1 VRSLSALYGR
11 RAEEQVIDGVLAR
24 ARDGRSGVLVIRGEA
39 GIGKTA
45 LLEYAAQAAAP
56 DMTVVRGGGVE
67 SEAELPFA
75 GLHLILRPVLHRIGD
90 LPPTQ
95 AAALRGALALP
106 GSTGGRAAADRFLVG
121 LGVLTL
127 LSELA
132 EDRPLLCLIDDA
144 HSLDH
149 ASADALFFAAR
160 RLDAEGVAMLF
171 AARDGHVLA
180 AEGLAALWLGGL
192 DDEAATELLTAH
204 AGVLAPGVRDRVMQ
218 EAAGNPLALI
228 ELPAMLSAQQRAGE
242 LTPLAFHIGTVSP
255 ASRVHDAYRDRI
267 GSLPESTQAMLL
279 LAAADDTAD
288 LGTVT
293 RASEVLGCSLADLV
307 PAERANLV
315 SVGEGG
321 VMFRHPLLR
330 AAAYHAPSLS
340 LRLAAHR
347 ALAQVLDGPEN
358 ADRRAWHRAA
368 ASVGPDDEIAA
379 ELEHAAERART
390 RTGYAAASSAYAR
403 AAQLTRDREGRARRL
418 VAAAEAAAGAAQ
430 AGRARDFAA
439 QATRLGTDSRIL
451 ARAARIRAALEFDQ
465 GSSQAAHAILV
476 AAAGSIAAQEPAAA
490 STLLIEAVR
499 NAHFA
504 GDPASAQEA
513 VAQLMAMSPPEGTP
527 PPPFIGA
534 LAGLADLLGAN
545 PSRGIA
551 RIRDWLTE
559 QPPAAAA
566 GARTA
571 RPEPGPGPRVPL
583 GRFLGAAMAVWAG
596 DDAATYERVTS
607 VVTHCRE
614 QGAIGLLPMALHG
627 LAIAQIQRG
636 RHRDAADSAAEG
648 LRLAEDTGQ
657 GARAWHL
664 RCILSWLAA
673 VAGDAERCRGL
684 AEDSVG
690 YAVRD
695 GVRLA
700 AAWGDWALAL
710 LDLGTGAPGAALDR
724 LEAAADAGT
733 YHPLIATLY
742 APDQVEAAVRAGQ
755 PDRAQ
760 APAAWFG
767 EWAAATGQPWA
778 AAVAARCR
786 ALLSADGNA
795 EQHFAEAVR
804 LHALG
809 GRPLEQA
816 RTRLVYGEWLRRE
829 RRRVDARLQLEVA
842 RTIFSELGAEPWAE
856 RARAELRATGAP
868 AVAAT
873 GGSGA
878 VSRLTA
884 QELHVVRLAALGR
897 TNREIAAQ
905 LFLSPRT
912 VGFHLY
918 KAFPKLGISSRAE
931 LNRLDLGEVS

>member
-1 VRSLSALYGR
+1 LYGR
-11 RAEEQVIDGVLAR
+11 RAEEQVIDGVLAG

-45 LLEYAAQAAAP
+45 LLEYTAHAAAP
-56 DMTVVRGGGVE
+56 DMAVLRGGGVE
-67 SEAELPFA
+67 SEAELAFA
-75 GLHLILRPVLHRIGD
+75 GLHLILKPVLQRIGD
-90 LPPTQ
+90 LPPMQ

-106 GSTGGRAAADRFLVG
+106 GSEGGRAAADRFLVG

-127 LSELA
+127 LSDLA

-144 HSLDH
+144 HWLDH

-160 RLDAEGVAMLF
+160 RLDAERIAMVF
-171 AARDGHVLA
+171 AARDGRVLA
-180 AEGLAALWLGGL
+180 TQGLAALWLGGL

-204 AGVLAPGVRDRVMQ
+204 AGVLAPGVQDRVMQ

-267 GSLPESTQAMLL
+267 GTLPESTQAMLL

-288 LGTVT
+288 LGTLA
-293 RASEVLGCSLADLV
+293 RASEVLGCSPTDLE
-307 PAERANLV
+307 PAELANLV
-315 SVGEGG
+315 SVGDG
-321 VMFRHPLLR
+321 VITFRHPLLR
-330 AAAYHAPSLS
+330 AAAYHAATFSVK
-340 LRLAAHR
+340 LAAHR
-347 ALAQVLDGPEN
+347 ALAQALDGAEN

-368 ASVGPDDEIAA
+368 AAVAPDDEVAG

-403 AAQLTRDREGRARRL
+403 SAQLTPDRERRARRL
-418 VAAAEAAAGAAQ
+418 VAAAEAAVGAGQ

-439 QATRLGTDSRIL
+439 QAARFGNDSRVL

-465 GSSQAAHAILV
+465 GSPRAAHATLV
-476 AAAGSIAAQEPAAA
+476 AAAGSIAAEEPAQAA
-490 STLLIEAVR
+490 VLLIEAVR

-504 GDPASAQEA
+504 GADAAAQEA
-513 VAQLMAMSPPEGTP
+513 VTQLMAMSSPEGAP

-534 LAGLADLLGAN
+534 LAGLADLLAAN
-545 PSRGIA
+545 PARGVP
-551 RIRDWLTE
+551 RIRDWLAAP
-559 QPPAAAA
+559 PPAAAA

-571 RPEPGPGPRVPL
+571 SQETRGGPRVPM
-583 GRFLGAAMAVWAG
+583 GGFLGAAMAVCAG
-596 DDAATYERVTS
+596 DDAATYERVTA
-607 VVTHCRE
+607 VVAECRE

-636 RHRDAADSAAEG
+636 RHRDAANSAAEG
-648 LRLAEDTGQ
+648 LRLAEDTGA

-673 VAGDAERCRGL
+673 VAGDVEHCRGL

-690 YAVRD
+690 CAVRD
-695 GVRLA
+695 GVTLA

-724 LEAAADAGT
+724 LEATAAAGS
-733 YHPLIATLY
+733 YHPLVATLY

-760 APAAWFG
+760 DPAARFG
-767 EWAAATGQPWA
+767 EWAAATGQPWT

-786 ALLSADGNA
+786 ALLSVDDDA
-795 EQHFAEAVR
+795 ERHFADAVSF
-804 LHALG
+804 HELG
-809 GRPLEQA
+809 GRPFEHA
-816 RTRLVYGEWLRRE
+816 RTRLAYGEWLRRE
-829 RRRVDARLQLEVA
+829 RRRVDARLQLA
-842 RTIFSELGAEPWAE
+842 AAQATFSELGAEPWAE
-856 RARAELRATGAP
+856 RARTELRAAGVP
-868 AVAAT
+868 VVASA
-873 GGSGA
+873 GGSEA

-884 QELHVVRLAALGR
+884 QELHVVRLAAQGR
-897 TNREIAAQ
+897 TNREIAAR

-912 VGFHLY
+912 VSYHLY
-918 KAFPKLGISSRAE
+918 KAFPKLGIGSRAE
-931 LNRLDLGEVS
+931 LNRLDLGEMS